1 MKGSNS
7 FIVHCR
13 LLPWVMLNNLYS
25 ACVKVVFA
33 VALLSGV
40 GGKTDWFLEE
50 RYLLSCIWGFVVRYG
65 KS

>member
-25 ACVKVVFA
+25 VCVKVVFA
-33 VALLSGV
+33 VALLL
-40 GGKTDWFLEE
+40 GGKKKDRLASRGTLSA
-50 RYLLSCIWGFVVRYG
+50 LLHLGICSEIR
-65 KS
+65 